1 MLQRKALVVA
11 VLGSVFFLCPL
22 LYSQANGSLS
32 GTVADKTGSV
42 IAGATVK
49 ITAQETGATRDTKTD
64 GSGHYLAP
72 LLPVAHYT
80 IRVEAQGFQTTEQ
93 KDIRLQVDEQRE
105 IDFSLNPASVS
116 QTVEVSATE
125 VAVETSNP
133 TLGQVITAEQ
143 VADLPLNGRNFV
155 QLATLTPG
163 TTQQT
168 NPNSFFSQGASSEV
182 AARGT
187 FSLSVGGSREQSTDW
202 LLDNNNDDE
211 TTSGGIGVLP
221 TMDSIQEFK
230 VLTYNYSAEYGTRA
244 GPTVLV
250 TTKAGTNKL
259 HGALYEYLRNTEFD
273 AKSYFAAF
281 KEQFNLNQ
289 FGGSLGGPIQKDKTF
304 FFVNYEAKRQRHGIP
319 FVGLVPT
326 QAMMGINTTC
336 GTPPVPCADYTNDAL
351 GVARPG
357 SYNGTLNGDGFSDL
371 INPYSLASPPSPG
384 PSPFMCDDTG
394 APLTPD
400 TNGLQLESGGTPC
413 NKIPITSPASINGGY
428 GLADPIGLKM
438 IALYPQ
444 SGTANP
450 SARTNY
456 ANVPVRRLNEGNGT
470 IRMDHSFSSKDSAFA
485 RFSYDQANS
494 FVPGGSPTWAEQS
507 AFGSNQLISNHA
519 RNAVISETHIFNSK
533 NINQAYVGYN
543 RIFNHITSFGEFG
556 APICEAANIGILGAN
571 LNSKCPNAPP
581 GLTQTTK
588 DCLSCGMVS
597 LASSQYWSLGD
608 RGFAPFQGGT
618 NVFTYSD
625 TFDMIRGR
633 HDLRVGIGVRFNQMN
648 VMTNG
653 FQDGVY
659 FQGGGTGQP
668 GQPYLSSFTGDNMA
682 DILLG
687 QVESSIH
694 DQTFYGATTG
704 RRWKMF
710 RPFVQDDWR
719 VTSNLTLNLGLA
731 WALVTPITEAQG
743 RQANFNYATGQ
754 YLIAGSVPFTGC
766 TNCVRSDGRVGIQF
780 DKTAFEPRIGLAWKP
795 FGSQNTAIRA
805 GYAIYHDSGWSQGA
819 QGLWQN
825 PPYYAE
831 ADNFNYGVG
840 YPCPFGNWT
849 LATTDPNVQACGLK
863 DSFLTGSYNAATF
876 STPPPLVPITSPPN
890 PDNFTGTSLSQNL
903 NFKQGMVQQ
912 FNFNIERQLP
922 GNLVLTAGYAGTR
935 STHILFYGLNMNVG
949 SPTACGVVSGYT
961 LGCGPGGAAFAAPYG
976 PYTFVYNITDG
987 ARARYDGLLIKAET
1001 KSARHGLYALVSYTW
1016 SRTFDTGMA
1025 DGDGTTPGATY
1036 WPLPGTQKAD
1046 WGLSQ
1051 LNLNDQFS
1059 ASILY
1064 DLPFGKGKRYGSE
1077 WGAVLNAILGGWH
1090 ANVIEKA
1097 TSGFPLFIVDSSNGS
1112 GVNFFWNATP
1122 LNRPDMVG
1130 DPNKGGPEGGNTNCP
1145 AKVHTVQNWFNPCAF
1160 AHAPTPT
1167 VVIDG
1172 TPTVV
1177 GELGNSNRAPLYG
1190 PRFVNTDFSL
1200 FKNFPIHE
1208 RYTLEFRSE
1217 FFNLF
1222 NHAQFYLSG
1231 SSATLMQDLSSPST
1245 FGVVNGTVNNPRVVQ
1260 FALRLDF

>member
-1 MLQRKALVVA
+1 MLQRRALVVA
-11 VLGSVFFLCPL
+11 VLGSVFFLSPL
-22 LYSQANGSLS
+22 LYSQASGSLS

-80 IRVEAQGFQTTEQ
+80 IRVESQGFQTTEQ

-105 IDFSLNPASVS
+105 INFSLNPASVTS
-116 QTVEVSATE
+116 TVEVSATE
-125 VAVETSNP
+125 VAVETTNP

-143 VADLPLNGRNFV
+143 VANLPLNGRNFV

-202 LLDNNNDDE
+202 LLDNNNNDE

-250 TTKAGTNKL
+250 TTKSGTNKW
-259 HGALYEYLRNTEFD
+259 HGALYEYLRNTKFD

-281 KEQFNLNQ
+281 KEKFNLNQ

-304 FFVNYEAKRQRHGIP
+304 FFVNYEAKRQRKGIP
-319 FVGLVPT
+319 FTGLIPT

-336 GTPPVPCADYTNDAL
+336 GNPAVPCADYTLDPL
-351 GVARPG
+351 GGTRGVTQ
-357 SYNGTLNGDGFSDL
+357 YNGL
-371 INPYSLASPPSPG
+371 IAFPNLVNPYDFLS
-384 PSPFMCDDTG
+384 FQCDATG
-394 APLTPD
+394 APTAVNAD
-400 TNGLQLESGGTPC
+400 GSQVTGVNC
-413 NKIPITSPASINGGY
+413 NKIPITGGPTDY
-428 GLADPIGLKM
+428 GLADPIGLQM

-444 SGTANP
+444 SGTPNP
-450 SARTNY
+450 AAGVNF
-456 ANVPVRRLNEGNGT
+456 ANVPVRKLNEGNAT
-470 IRMDHSFSSKDSAFA
+470 IRMDHSFSSKDASFA
-485 RFSYDQANS
+485 RFTYDQANS
-494 FVPGGSPTWAEQS
+494 FVPGGSETWAEQN

-543 RIFNHITSFGEFG
+543 RIFNHIMSFGEFG
-556 APICEAANIGILGAN
+556 APICQAANIGILGAD

-581 GLTQTTK
+581 GLTQTLK
-588 DCLSCGMVS
+588 DCLSCGMTSVLS
-597 LASSQYWSLGD
+597 AQYWALGD

-618 NVFTYSD
+618 NVFTFSD

-653 FQDGVY
+653 FQDGVI
-659 FQGGGTGQP
+659 FQGGAGASFT
-668 GQPYLSSFTGDNMA
+668 SSFTGDNIA
-682 DILLG
+682 DLLIG
-687 QVESSIH
+687 QTESTLH
-694 DQTFYGATTG
+694 DQTFFGATTG

-719 VTSNLTLNLGLA
+719 VTNNLTLNLGLA

-743 RQANFNYATGQ
+743 RQANFDWATKQ
-754 YLIAGSVPFTGC
+754 FLIAGKAPFNGC
-766 TNCVRSDGRVGIQF
+766 TICVHTDGAVGIKF
-780 DKTAFEPRIGLAWKP
+780 DKTALEPRIGLAWTP
-795 FGSQNTAIRA
+795 FGRQNTVIRA

-831 ADNFNYGVG
+831 TDNFNYGNG
-840 YPCPFGNWT
+840 FPCPFGNWT
-849 LATTDPNVQACGLK
+849 LTASDPNVQPCGLK
-863 DSFLTGSYNAATF
+863 YTF
-876 STPPPLVPITSPPN
+876 MLGNGFTPPLTPYLSPPN
-890 PDNFTGTSLSQNL
+890 PQAFTGTYLSQNR

-912 FNFNIERQLP
+912 FNFNVERQLP
-922 GNLVLTAGYAGTR
+922 GNIVLTAGYAGTR
-935 STHILFYGLNMNVG
+935 STHILFYGLNLNTT
-949 SPTACGVVSGYT
+949 SPLACFPQYMPGFPFDNTVVANLNYDPNYH
-961 LGCGPGGAAFAAPYG
+961 LGCTTASSSQVYPVYPYPAAPFAF
-976 PYTFVYNITDG
+976 PSFVYNISDG
-987 ARARYDGLLIKAET
+987 ARARYDGLLIRAET
-1001 KSARHGLYALVSYTW
+1001 KSARHGLYALLSYTW

-1025 DGDGTTPGATY
+1025 DGDGTTPGAQF
-1036 WPLPGTQKAD
+1036 WPLPGTRRAD

-1051 LNLNDQFS
+1051 LNLNDQFT
-1059 ASILY
+1059 ASVLY
-1064 DLPFGKGKRYGSE
+1064 DLPFGKGKHYGGG
-1077 WGAVLNAILGGWH
+1077 WNAVEDGVLGGWQV
-1090 ANVIEKA
+1090 NVIEKA
-1097 TSGFPLFIVDSSNGS
+1097 TSGFPLFIVDSANNS
-1112 GVNFFWNATP
+1112 GAAFFWNATP
-1122 LNRPDMVG
+1122 LNRPDQVCN
-1130 DPNKGGPEGGNTNCP
+1130 PKLSHP
-1145 AKVHTVQNWFNPCAF
+1145 TVNEWFNTSCFVPA
-1160 AHAPTPT
+1160 AP
-1167 VVIDG
+1167 G
-1172 TPTVV
+1172 K
-1177 GELGNSNRAPLYG
+1177 LGNASRAPVYG
-1190 PRFVNTDFSL
+1190 PRFVNTDFSAL
-1200 FKNFPIHE
+1200 KNFRLHE
-1208 RYTLEFRSE
+1208 GYNLQFRGE

-1222 NHAQFYLSG
+1222 NHSEFYLSG
-1231 SSATLMQDLSSPST
+1231 SSATLMQDIESTST
-1245 FGVVNGTVNNPRVVQ
+1245 FGKVNGTVNTGRVVQ
-1260 FALRLDF
+1260 LALRLDF